1 MDIKKHILPIIVLSQ
16 FAGTSTWFAGN
27 AVLKDIAGALNI
39 SVDVLPHV
47 VSAVQLGFIT
57 GTLLFSIFT
66 ITDRFSPSRIF
77 FVCSMLGALSNL
89 SLIWACNLMTLLTSR
104 YITGFFLA
112 GIYPV
117 GMKIAADY
125 HHQGLGKVLGY
136 LVGALVLGTAFP
148 YLLHATKA
156 ALNWH
161 YVIICVSVL
170 SGLGGAIILF
180 AVPDGPHRT
189 SMSKP
194 DFLHAFKLFR
204 NRDFRLA
211 AFGYFGHMWE
221 LYTFWALVPSLII
234 NSASKHSAGNNINT
248 SLLSFF
254 VIASGSAGCVIG
266 GYISLRR
273 GNIITAF
280 IALLLSG
287 ICCLLLPF
295 AMTLPITIFLPFML
309 VWGMAVVADS
319 PQFTSLIAQ
328 SAEPSLRGTAL
339 TVVNC
344 IGFAITVVSMQLIAV
359 LQKIIK
365 TDYVYWVLTIGPIFG
380 FISIYR
386 KALVYGNI
394 SQDQ

>member
-1 MDIKKHILPIIVLSQ
+1 MNIKKHILPIIVLSQ
-16 FAGTSTWFAGN
+16 FAGTTTWFAGN
-27 AVLKDIAGALNI
+27 AILKDIAGALNI

-47 VSAVQLGFIT
+47 VSAVQLGFIS
-57 GTLLFSIFT
+57 GTLLFSVFT

-77 FVCSMLGALSNL
+77 FICSLLGALSNL
-89 SLIWACNLMTLLTSR
+89 SLIWAGNLVTLLASR
-104 YITGFFLA
+104 YMTGLFLA

-125 HHQGLGKVLGY
+125 HNKGLGKALGY

-148 YLLHATKA
+148 HLLNATKA
-156 ALNWH
+156 TLNWR
-161 YVIICVSVL
+161 YVIYGVSML
-170 SGLGGAIILF
+170 SCLGGIVMLIG
-180 AVPDGPHRT
+180 VPDGPHRT
-189 SMSKP
+189 RMSKP
-194 DFLHAFKLFR
+194 DFLHAFRLFR
-204 NRDFRLA
+204 NRDFRSA

-221 LYTFWALVPSLII
+221 LYTFWALVPSLIA
-234 NSASKHSAGNNINT
+234 SCVSKHSAGNNINT

-254 VIASGSAGCVIG
+254 VIATGSTGCVIG

-309 VWGMAVVADS
+309 VWGMTVVADS
-319 PQFTSLIAQ
+319 PQFTSLVAQ
-328 SAEPSLRGTAL
+328 SGEPSLRGTAL
-339 TVVNC
+339 TMVNC
-344 IGFAITVVSMQLIAV
+344 IGFVITVVSMQLVAM
-359 LQKIIK
+359 LHEIIK
-365 TDYVYWVLTIGPIFG
+365 ADYVYWVLTIGPIFG
-380 FISIYR
+380 LISIYR
-386 KALVYGNI
+386 KALVYRNI

>member
-1 MDIKKHILPIIVLSQ
+1 MRVKGYILPIIVLSQ

-27 AVLKDIAGALNI
+27 VVLKEITGALNI

-47 VSAVQLGFIT
+47 VSAVQLGFIS

-77 FVCSMLGALSNL
+77 FVCSILGALSNL
-89 SLIWACNLMTLLTSR
+89 SLILACNLMALLTSR

-125 HHQGLGKVLGY
+125 HNEGLGKALGY

-148 YLLHATKA
+148 HLLNATKA

-161 YVIICVSVL
+161 YVIICVSAL

-180 AVPDGPHRT
+180 AVPDGPYRT
-189 SMSKP
+189 RISKP
-194 DFLHAFKLFR
+194 DFLHTFKLFR
-204 NRDFRLA
+204 NREFRLA

-221 LYTFWALVPSLII
+221 LYTFWTLVPSLI
-234 NSASKHSAGNNINT
+234 ASFVSRHAAGHGINT
-248 SLLSFF
+248 SLVSFF
-254 VIASGSAGCVIG
+254 VIAAGSAGCIIG
-266 GYISLRR
+266 GYISLKK

-280 IALLLSG
+280 IALLSSG

-295 AMTLPITIFLPFML
+295 ALALPFAIFLPFML
-309 VWGMAVVADS
+309 VWGVTVVADS

-328 SAEPSLRGTAL
+328 SIESSLRGTAL
-339 TVVNC
+339 TIVNS
-344 IGFAITVVSMQLIAV
+344 IGFAITVVSMQLVAM
-359 LQKIIK
+359 LQAIMK
-365 TDYVYWVLTIGPIFG
+365 TNYIYWVLAIGPMLG
-380 FISIYR
+380 LISIYN
-386 KALVYGNI
+386 KALVPRNI
-394 SQDQ
+394 SQGQ